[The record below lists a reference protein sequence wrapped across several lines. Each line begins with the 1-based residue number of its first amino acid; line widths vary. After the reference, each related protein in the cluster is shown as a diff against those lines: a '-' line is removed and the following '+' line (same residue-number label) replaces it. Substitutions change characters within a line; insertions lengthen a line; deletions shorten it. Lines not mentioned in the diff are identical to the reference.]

1 MTAVCFNLLAISLGA
16 AVGACLRWGLGLAT
30 LHWQAAWPLGTLAAN
45 WIGAYCIGLASAY
58 FGAHTAVPPAV
69 KLLLATGFLGGLTT
83 FSSFSLEAVQLLQLG
98 RWGDFAS
105 HFVLHVVGCLL
116 LTVLGMAS
124 YKGVWV

>member
-58 FGAHTAVPPAV
+58 FAAHTAVPPAV
-69 KLLLATGFLGGLTT
+69 KLLLAPGFLGGFLSSLTT
-83 FSSFSLEAVQLLQLG
+83 
-98 RWGDFAS
+98 
-105 HFVLHVVGCLL
+105 
-116 LTVLGMAS
+116 
-124 YKGVWV
+124 